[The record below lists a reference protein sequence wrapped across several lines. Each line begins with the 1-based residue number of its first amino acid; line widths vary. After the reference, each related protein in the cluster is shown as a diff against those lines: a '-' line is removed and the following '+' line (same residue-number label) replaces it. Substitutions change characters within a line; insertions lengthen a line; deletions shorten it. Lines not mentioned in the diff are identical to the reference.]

1 MPEKERMAAYAGPI
15 LAEAYAKK
23 KHIIVDNK

>member
-1 MPEKERMAAYAGPI
+1 MPEKEKMAEYAGPI

-23 KHIIVDNK
+23 HHIIVEKK

>member
-1 MPEKERMAAYAGPI
+1 MPEKEKMVEYAGPI

-23 KHIIVDNK
+23 HHIIVEKK